1 MSNKKQGIIVGLGLG
16 LIQIAIVSLII
27 SKYVTMSEWYVFIP
41 LVALIVI
48 PAYLGSVLDEWK
60 ERAEVDS
67 LTNVL
72 NRRCL
77 ASSFSKFATT
87 SLKQNKKCALFV
99 LDVNDFKGINDTRG
113 HMFGDR
119 VLAEIAASLKTCLR
133 SNDLVVRWGGDEF
146 IILTQINNN
155 SNLDEVKARIKKEM
169 IAISKRIKVQVDVS
183 IGHSIFPDQG
193 KKLSKLIQA
202 ADANMYENKQYR
214 LKIVENSRQ
223 EA

>member
-1 MSNKKQGIIVGLGLG
+1 MSNKKQGTIIGLGLG
-16 LIQIAIVSLII
+16 IVQIAIVSLII

-77 ASSFSKFATT
+77 TSSFSKFAKT
-87 SLKQNKKCALFV
+87 SLKQKKKCALFV
-99 LDVNDFKGINDTRG
+99 LDVNDFKGINDTKG

-119 VLAEIAASLKTCLR
+119 VLAEIASSLKTCLR
-133 SNDLVVRWGGDEF
+133 SNDLIVRWGGDEF
-146 IILTQINNN
+146 IVLTQINNN
-155 SNLDEVKARIKKEM
+155 GNLDDVKARIKKEM
-169 IAISKRIKVQVDVS
+169 IAVSKRVKVQVDVS
-183 IGHSIFPDQG
+183 IGHSVFPDQG
-193 KKLSKLIQA
+193 KKLGKLIQA